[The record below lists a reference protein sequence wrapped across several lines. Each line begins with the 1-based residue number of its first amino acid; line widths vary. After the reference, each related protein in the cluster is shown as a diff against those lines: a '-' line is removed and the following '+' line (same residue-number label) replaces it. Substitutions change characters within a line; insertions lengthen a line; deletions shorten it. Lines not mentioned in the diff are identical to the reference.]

1 MKHFIFTIILFA
13 TLLMANAL
21 QFSQCSGNYPNPV
34 NVSILPDPPIFGQPV
49 EVFISIMAYT
59 TVEVGAYVDIQVN
72 NPDWVFPFTFQ
83 QDICNDNYVKNC
95 PISDTYQ
102 FNYPYYFLVG
112 SKTLTVNIKARLVN
126 PDNTILSCIDGSVTI
141 QAPVSQK

>member
-1 MKHFIFTIILFA
+1 
-13 TLLMANAL
+13 
-21 QFSQCSGNYPNPV
+21 
-34 NVSILPDPPIFGQPV
+34 
-49 EVFISIMAYT
+49 MAYT

-83 QDICNDNYVKNC
+83 QDI
-95 PISDTYQ
+95 
-102 FNYPYYFLVG
+102 FG